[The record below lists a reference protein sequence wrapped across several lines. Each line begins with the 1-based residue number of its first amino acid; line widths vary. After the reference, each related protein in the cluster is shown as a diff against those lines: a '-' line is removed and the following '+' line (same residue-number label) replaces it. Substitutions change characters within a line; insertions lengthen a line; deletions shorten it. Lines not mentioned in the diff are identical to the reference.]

1 MAHDLLEFD
10 KKSNTLFCKG
20 KWTLP
25 HVAKLIKLFKKQVK
39 PEKNEII
46 IDGKEIE
53 RLDSAGAF
61 LLLNALQSKDK
72 HKIKITFQNFSEQYQ
87 KLLSLM
93 QSKEPYKKPPKPVEL
108 NWIQV
113 LGKYSIFQMKEF
125 YQFIGFIGELVL
137 TGMQIIFS
145 PGLWRINSITSIINK
160 AGAQALPIIA
170 LLSFTIGVVISYQMG
185 TQLREYGAD
194 VFIVNLLGLSILREF
209 GPLLTAIMVGGR
221 TGSSFT
227 AQLGIMR
234 INQEIDA
241 LKTMGFNPVQLLL
254 LPKLTG
260 LFIVVP
266 LLAIWA
272 DIFGIIG
279 GMIMAQYLLDI
290 SWYDFLL
297 RFQQEIPLRAL
308 IIGLAKAPV
317 YALIIACVGC
327 FEGMKVRG
335 SAESVGTRT
344 TRSVVLAIFFIIV
357 FDGIVSVLLS
367 RYKL

>member
-10 KKSNTLFCKG
+10 KKTNTLFCKG

-25 HVAKLIKLFKKQVK
+25 HISHLKNLLKKQVK
-39 PEKNEII
+39 PTQKEII
-46 IDGKEIE
+46 IDGKDIE

-61 LLLNALQSKDK
+61 LILNVLKSIHKDN
-72 HKIKITFQNFSEQYQ
+72 IKITFQNFSDQYL
-87 KLLSLM
+87 KLFSM
-93 QSKEPYKKPPKPVEL
+93 IESKEPYEKPPKPVEL

-113 LGKYSIFQMKEF
+113 LGKYSLFQARESYEF
-125 YQFIGFIGELVL
+125 LGFIGELLL
-137 TGMQIIFS
+137 TSLQVVFS
-145 PGLWRINSITSIINK
+145 PQFWRINSIISIINK

-185 TQLREYGAD
+185 TQLREYGAE
-194 VFIVNLLGLSILREF
+194 VFIVNLLGLSMLREF

-227 AQLGIMR
+227 AQLGIMK

-241 LKTMGFNPVQLLL
+241 LNTMGINPVELLL
-254 LPKLTG
+254 LPKLAG

-279 GMIMAQYLLDI
+279 GMIMAQFMLDI
-290 SWYDFLL
+290 SWHDFLM
-297 RFQQEIPLRAL
+297 RFEQEIPLRAL
-308 IIGLAKAPV
+308 IIGLAKAPI
-317 YALIIACVGC
+317 YALIIASVGC
-327 FEGMKVRG
+327 FEGMKVKG
-335 SAESVGTRT
+335 SAESVGSRT

-357 FDGIVSVLLS
+357 FDGLVSILLS
-367 RYKL
+367 RFKL